1 MLLCRNK
8 PIFIIG
14 KIMSLSPETL
24 AIIKATVPAVAEHAE
39 AITAHFYPLMF
50 TEFPEVKAFF
60 NQSHQQ
66 SGTQSKALAG
76 AVVAY
81 AANIENLGVLQ
92 SAVERIVNKHVSLDI
107 QPAQYEIVGSCL
119 LKAIKAVLGDAAT
132 DEVIAAWGEAYW
144 QLANLLIAAE
154 EEAYQANAAKT
165 GGWRGERSFVVA
177 AKVEESEV
185 ITSFYLE
192 PEDGGTVPAFIAGQ
206 YLGLVLNIN
215 GESTRRNYSLSDAPG
230 TGYLRISVKREEGG
244 MVSNYLHN
252 DVKVGDKLQVLPP
265 AGDFV
270 LADNNKPVILVT
282 GGVGITPAISML
294 NQGAASGRRIEFIHA
309 ALNSQTHAFKKH
321 VDDMSLAHENVNA
334 CYVYSQA
341 TDKCQAHHQG
351 FITRDLL
358 AKHIGENKDV
368 EFYFLGPKPFMQA
381 MNQHA
386 HDLDIPA
393 ANIHF
398 EFFGPLEELSLK
410 EETAA

>member
-107 QPAQYEIVGSCL
+107 QPAQYEIVGGCL

-192 PEDGGTVPAFIAGQ
+192 PEDGGAVPAFIAGQ

-230 TGYLRISVKREEGG
+230 NGYLRISVKREEGG

-252 DVKVGDKLQVLPP
+252 DVKVGDKLQVLPL

-282 GGVGITPAISML
+282 GGVGITPIISILHDAIKTGVNGEDIL
-294 NQGAASGRRIEFIHA
+294 FIQCSRSSDHIILKDELKSLSSSENFSYKQ
-309 ALNSQTHAFKKH
+309 ALE
-321 VDDMSLAHENVNA
+321 VGENA
-334 CYVYSQA
+334 DHLGY
-341 TDKCQAHHQG
+341 
-351 FITRDLL
+351 L
-358 AKHIGENKDV
+358 NKDV
-368 EFYFLGPKPFMQA
+368 IKKWLEENNLHADGNTAIYFCGPKPFMSA
-381 MNQHA
+381 LNQVSLNLGFEPDRIHYETFGPS
-386 HDLDIPA
+386 LDI
-393 ANIHF
+393 
-398 EFFGPLEELSLK
+398 
-410 EETAA
+410 